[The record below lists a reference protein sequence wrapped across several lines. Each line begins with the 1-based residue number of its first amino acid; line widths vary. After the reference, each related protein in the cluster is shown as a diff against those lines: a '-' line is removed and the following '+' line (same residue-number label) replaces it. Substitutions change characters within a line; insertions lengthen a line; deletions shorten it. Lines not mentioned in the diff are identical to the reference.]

1 LQKLQA
7 MISNKELSDLENQIQ
22 QLNNYVNAYYKCDV
36 STEGERLNYLL
47 QKITG
52 TLYYLETMRSKFHNL
67 FESKVQELVSGS
79 YSVSKA
85 VNEANVKFPQMYQ
98 LRRVM
103 DAGYKVAEAIR
114 SNISFLKSEKRNG

>member
-1 LQKLQA
+1 
-7 MISNKELSDLENQIQ
+7 MISNKELTDLDNQIKN
-22 QLNNYVNAYYKCDV
+22 LNNYVNAYYQCDV

-47 QKITG
+47 QKITA

-67 FESKVQELVSGS
+67 FECKVQELVSGS

-85 VNEANVKFPQMYQ
+85 VNEAHVKFPQMYQ

-103 DAGYKVAEAIR
+103 DAAYKVSEAIR
-114 SNISFLKSEKRNG
+114 SNISFLKIEKRNS